1 MHVPQTHLHAYQNR
15 ALDLVVDV
23 DTEVTAAQ
31 ISGAVFEFGNTEK
44 ALIPED
50 GGAGVLIPVSLTAA
64 DLPEPGSFR
73 WECRAIIGG
82 QPHTLATG
90 VLRVDPEPTEA

>member
-1 MHVPQTHLHAYQNR
+1 MHVPETHLHAYQNR

-23 DTEVTAAQ
+23 DTDVDAAQ
-31 ISGAVFEFGNTEK
+31 ISGAVFEFGDTEK

-64 DLPEPGSFR
+64 DLSESGAFR
-73 WECRAIIGG
+73 WECRATIGG
-82 QPHTLATG
+82 QVHTLAVGTI
-90 VLRVDPEPTEA
+90 RVSPEPTPA